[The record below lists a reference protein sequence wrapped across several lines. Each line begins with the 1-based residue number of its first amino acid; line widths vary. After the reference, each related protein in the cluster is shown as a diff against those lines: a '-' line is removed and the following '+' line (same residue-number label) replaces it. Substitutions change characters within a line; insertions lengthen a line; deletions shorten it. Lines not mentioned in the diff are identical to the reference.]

1 MSELTESHFQ
11 LPSPSHSSAICD
23 LAESKSPD
31 GQVTSAQRNVSS
43 ITSVLFHPQ
52 GFGNVRTVRL
62 PSLFLLPTPL
72 ISWTFADAHE
82 EWKPC
87 GVTLEDYNT
96 NDFAEMSNK
105 ENPEKIAGFKLQY
118 HKRQIKKKNH
128 IANSLHRLT
137 HYPVALQA
145 KKDKQTGF

>member
-1 MSELTESHFQ
+1 MPMKNESHVAW
-11 LPSPSHSSAICD
+11 H
-23 LAESKSPD
+23 
-31 GQVTSAQRNVSS
+31 
-43 ITSVLFHPQ
+43 
-52 GFGNVRTVRL
+52 
-62 PSLFLLPTPL
+62 
-72 ISWTFADAHE
+72 
-82 EWKPC
+82 
-87 GVTLEDYNT
+87 LEDYNT

-128 IANSLHRLT
+128 IANSLHWLT